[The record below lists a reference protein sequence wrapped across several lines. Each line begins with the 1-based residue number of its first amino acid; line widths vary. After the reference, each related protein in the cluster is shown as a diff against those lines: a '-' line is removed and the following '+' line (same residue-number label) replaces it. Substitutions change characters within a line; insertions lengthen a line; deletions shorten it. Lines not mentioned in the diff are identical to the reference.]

1 VFNKEGFV
9 TIAADKYGVTDFISR
24 DEVIKQGVEIMV
36 LNQLPFFRKFLVLS
50 VFKQWKQTMNRNV
63 YLKNRERL
71 TKNFI
76 FAKPIFG
83 QKFLSLTESQNSLR
97 FLKFV
102 ESKPYCQ
109 YGKHQSST
117 IEDRCKECV

>member
-1 VFNKEGFV
+1 LVFNKEGFV
-9 TIAADKYGVTDFISR
+9 TIAADKHGVTDFISR

-63 YLKNRERL
+63 FMKNRL
-71 TKNFI
+71 KLAKNFI

-83 QKFLSLTESQNSLR
+83 QKFLSLTES
-97 FLKFV
+97 
-102 ESKPYCQ
+102 
-109 YGKHQSST
+109 
-117 IEDRCKECV
+117 